1 MSTED
6 LPSTPADVFSGDA
19 FKDAREHL
27 GLGLDQLSRE
37 LHLPSRT
44 LQAIEKGELDTIG
57 GPVFVRG
64 YIRTYARRLELDAD
78 HYARLYD
85 RSRGVKEI
93 ASAVKE
99 VGTVSTTPARQ
110 SRSLLRFGSLVFI
123 AAMIGVVV
131 WWWQTQYSIDS
142 VLNVQESAPVTVD
155 TADGNTLVL
164 PTLAETEP
172 SEDLS
177 LSAVESTPAAE
188 APIDSLPSPEAV
200 AVGESPEGAE
210 PVATEP
216 LDEAEEDAA
225 LDAAVPPVPPVV
237 EETAISTKGL
247 HLVLTAESWLSV
259 HDAQGSTLYNGI
271 ASAGSDLNF
280 TGEEPL
286 RIVIGRASAVSRI
299 EYAGEPVDLEAVNDK
314 NVARLTLPR

>member
-6 LPSTPADVFSGDA
+6 LPSAPADVFSGDA
-19 FKDAREHL
+19 FKDARESL
-27 GLGLDQLSRE
+27 GLGLDQLARE
-37 LHLPSRT
+37 LHLPAGT

-123 AAMIGVVV
+123 AAMIGVVI
-131 WWWQTQYSIDS
+131 WWWQTQYSIDT
-142 VLNVQESAPVTVD
+142 VLNVQDSAPVTVD

-164 PTLAETEP
+164 PTLAETVP
-172 SEDLS
+172 DDDLT
-177 LSAVESTPAAE
+177 LGAVEPNPGTE
-188 APIDSLPSPEAV
+188 EPIGSLPSTEAV
-200 AVGESPEGAE
+200 AVGDAPEGTE
-210 PVATEP
+210 PVASKP
-216 LDEAEEDAA
+216 LDEAVENAAQEESAPPAVEAA
-225 LDAAVPPVPPVV
+225 MPA
-237 EETAISTKGL
+237 EGL
-247 HLVLTAESWLSV
+247 HLVLTGESWLSV
-259 HDAQGSTLYNGI
+259 HDAQGRTLYNGI
-271 ASAGSDLNF
+271 AGAGSDLDF